1 MGIKRVRPGSVML
14 SGRALTGGG
23 YLLSH
28 FRSTIGVAGFN
39 FSVRNGKRWSPRAIA
54 TLVRLSSSS
63 VFTTCKVKKERLET
77 EMQQLS
83 ATTALRALML
93 SLVRRR
99 RARFPYFSRRR
110 LSLGG
115 LAPGKGLGD

>member
-54 TLVRLSSSS
+54 TLVRLSSCS
-63 VFTTCKVKKERLET
+63 VFTTCKVKKERLEADLQSLYCNFHFACADAMACT
-77 EMQQLS
+77 AAACAFSFFFTPS
-83 ATTALRALML
+83 AC
-93 SLVRRR
+93 
-99 RARFPYFSRRR
+99 
-110 LSLGG
+110 LGG